1 MVAFWE
7 GLPKS
12 KRPSSKSYLVV
23 KDSVGEALFIA
34 KLQFFS
40 FESNKIEPFLKKYQT
55 DQLMIPF
62 LYCDLKDIVVKLL
75 DIIMEHKIIEK
86 CKSGKQVM
94 EIDLAKEEDLSV
106 NKIKIAFS
114 VEDTIDK
121 LKQKDLVTIPEINAF
136 KEGAQ

>member
-12 KRPSSKSYLVV
+12 KPPSSKSYLVV

-55 DQLMIPF
+55 DQLMILF
-62 LYCDLKDIVVKLL
+62 LYCDLKDIVIKLL
-75 DIIMEHKIIEK
+75 DILMEHKIIEK

-94 EIDLAKEEDLSV
+94 EIDLAKEENLSV

-114 VEDTIDK
+114 VEDTTDK

>member
-1 MVAFWE
+1 MVVFWE

-23 KDSVGEALFIA
+23 KDSVREALFIA

-55 DQLMIPF
+55 DQLMSPF
-62 LYCDLKDIVVKLL
+62 LYCDLKDIVIKLL
-75 DIIMEHKIIEK
+75 DIIVEHKIIEK

-94 EIDLAKEEDLSV
+94 EIDLAKEENLSV

-114 VEDTIDK
+114 VEDTTDK

>member
-1 MVAFWE
+1 
-7 GLPKS
+7 
-12 KRPSSKSYLVV
+12 
-23 KDSVGEALFIA
+23 
-34 KLQFFS
+34 
-40 FESNKIEPFLKKYQT
+40 
-55 DQLMIPF
+55 MIPF
-62 LYCDLKDIVVKLL
+62 LYCDLKDIVIKLL
-75 DIIMEHKIIEK
+75 DIIVEHKIIEK